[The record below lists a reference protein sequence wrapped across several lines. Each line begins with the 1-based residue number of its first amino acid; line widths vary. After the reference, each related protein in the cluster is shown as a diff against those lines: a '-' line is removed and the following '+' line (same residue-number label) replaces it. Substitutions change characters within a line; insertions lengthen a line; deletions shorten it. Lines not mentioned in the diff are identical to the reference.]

1 MPVFAIEMF
10 KNMLIF
16 FIEAL
21 FLITSDYL
29 WNLNDDVNKF
39 ASIVEYLLSLR
50 LPSRPSLMYSYIYRV
65 L

>member
-50 LPSRPSLMYSYIYRV
+50 LPSRPSLMYIYRV